1 MLKNYFKVTFRN
13 LRKNKWFS
21 LINII
26 GLTIG
31 ITGSLIIYLYIDHEL
46 SFDDFHSDTDR
57 IYRITR
63 SSDTPTIIDYEANVP
78 YPMIKSLH
86 QDFTQFES
94 VTLYHSD
101 DEPTVVVDDK
111 KFKLKNQ
118 IFADSNFFEIFSFEI
133 IEGNPK
139 VALSQPNFV
148 FLSKTTA
155 DKFYGSENPI
165 GKKISV
171 NGQLELEVA
180 GIFADLPSNSLF
192 NFEAVVSFPTFSSD
206 YLGGLNI
213 DTWQMSAEGYAF
225 VKLKNNISKDQAEK
239 QFPIAM
245 KKYLSDQD
253 YKRKHFHL
261 QPITDIHFDN
271 KWNKAAT
278 DMKSLYALGAIGAI
292 LLLIGCVNF
301 INLST
306 AMAVKK
312 SKEVGVRKSLGA
324 GKAQLVAQYL
334 GETFLITSFSG
345 LLAVGISERLVP
357 LFNNAFEMK
366 LEMNIFQGMDMLLFV
381 LFIIIIVTLLAGI
394 YPALVLADYSPIK
407 ALKNNIHSQ
416 SNSSLFLRKGLIVTQ
431 FIISQILIIS
441 TIVIANQMA
450 YFKTKPLGFD
460 KKAII
465 NVSVPDNKS
474 DLLDRFRNQLMAD
487 PGIKEVTFSLG
498 PPASTNTFETNY
510 RLSTDSE
517 ENRIDIQIQPA
528 DRYYK
533 DTYGVQLLYGRWFTE
548 ADEKSALVRLG
559 EAEKEGENISFIL
572 NETAVKALGFNNP
585 QEAIGTMITS
595 GIGDISAPIIGI
607 VKDFHVTSF
616 REKIRPIAIIPFPMF
631 YYNAGIK
638 ISLDQR
644 EHTLKHIEEVFNGLY
659 PNSIFDY
666 SFMDDDIMKFYV
678 KEQRS
683 YNMLKVFSGL
693 SIFISCLGLLGMISF
708 IVTQRS
714 KEVSIRKVLGA
725 NMLNVV
731 VLFTKDFIVLV
742 LIAFLLAAPIAWYLM
757 KIWLAD
763 FAYRIDFHVWFFALA
778 MLISVVITFITI
790 GYQSLQAALE
800 NPVNSLKNE

>member
-1 MLKNYFKVTFRN
+1 MLKNYLKVTFRN

-31 ITGSLIIYLYIDHEL
+31 ITGSLIIYLYINHEL
-46 SFDDFHSDTDR
+46 SFDDFHSDVEK
-57 IYRITR
+57 IYRVTR
-63 SSDTPTIIDYEANVP
+63 SSDTPTIIDYEPNVP

-94 VTLYHSD
+94 STLYHSD
-101 DEPTVVVDDK
+101 DEPTAVVDEK
-111 KFKLKNQ
+111 KFKLKNL
-118 IFADSNFFEIFSFEI
+118 IFADSNFFEVFSFEI
-133 IEGNPK
+133 VEGNPR

-155 DKFYGSENPI
+155 TKFYGSENPV

-180 GIFADLPSNSLF
+180 GIFADLPSNTLF

-213 DTWQMSAEGYAF
+213 DTWQMSAEAYAF
-225 VKLKNNISKDQAEK
+225 VKLKDNISKEQAEK
-239 QFPIAM
+239 QFPVAM
-245 KKYLSDQD
+245 KKYLTDQN

-261 QPITDIHFDN
+261 QPLTEIHFDN

-278 DMKSLYALGAIGAI
+278 DMKSLYALGAIGGI

-345 LLAVGISERLVP
+345 LLAVGISERIVP
-357 LFNNAFEMK
+357 LFNSAFEMK
-366 LEMNIFQGMDMLLFV
+366 LEMNIFQSMDMLLFV
-381 LFIIIIVTLLAGI
+381 FSIIIIVTLLAGI

-416 SNSSLFLRKGLIVTQ
+416 SNGSLFLRKGLIVIQ

-450 YFKTKPLGFD
+450 YFMNEPLGFD

-465 NVSVPDNKS
+465 NVPIPDNNS
-474 DLLDRFRNQLMAD
+474 GVLDRFRNQLVANQ
-487 PGIKEVTFSLG
+487 GIKEVTFSLG

-510 RLSTDSE
+510 RLSTESE
-517 ENRIDIQIQPA
+517 ESRIDIQIQPA
-528 DRYYK
+528 DRYYNE
-533 DTYGVQLLYGRWFTE
+533 TYGVQLLYGRWYTE
-548 ADEKSALVRLG
+548 ADEKSALERLG
-559 EAEKEGENISFIL
+559 DDKKKGENISFVL

-585 QEAIGTMITS
+585 QDAIGTMITS

-616 REKIRPIAIIPFPMF
+616 REKIRPTAIIPFPMF

-644 EHTLKHIEEVFNGLY
+644 VSSLKHVEEVFNGLF
-659 PNSIFDY
+659 PNSIFEF

-683 YNMLKVFSGL
+683 YNMLKIFSGL

-714 KEVSIRKVLGA
+714 KEVGIRKVLGA
-725 NMLNVV
+725 NILNVV

-742 LIAFLLAAPIAWYLM
+742 LAAFVMAAPIAWYLM

-763 FAYRIDFHVWFFALA
+763 FAYRIDFQVWFFALA